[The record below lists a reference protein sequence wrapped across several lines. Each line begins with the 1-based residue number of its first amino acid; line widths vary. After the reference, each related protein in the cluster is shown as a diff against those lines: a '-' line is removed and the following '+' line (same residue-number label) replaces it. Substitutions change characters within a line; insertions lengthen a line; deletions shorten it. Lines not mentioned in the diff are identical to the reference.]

1 MRRALAVLEYHLVCY
16 RRTWR
21 GTTLGSFVLPV
32 LIVLGFGIG
41 VGHYVDAGGQLGHVR
56 YLDYIVPGQVA
67 IGAMNLAFFDST
79 FPVLGRFQWVRTYHG
94 MVAAPLRVVD
104 VLGGELLFII
114 VRLGLATAVFLL
126 VTTVFGA
133 VHSPWA
139 LVVPVICALLGM
151 AIATPVHAFAALV
164 DSDSYFM
171 LLLRFILIPAA
182 LFSGAYFPITALPEL
197 LRWLAY
203 ALPLW
208 HAVDLARAA
217 TLPGVHLSGPVV
229 VGHVAYLG
237 LWAAVGFWLAMRFY
251 RRRLVV

>member
-1 MRRALAVLEYHLVCY
+1 MRRTLAVLEYHLVGY

-21 GTTLGSFVLPV
+21 GSALGSFVLPV

-41 VGHYVDAGGQLGHVR
+41 VGHYVDAGGRLGHVR

-67 IGAMNLAFFDST
+67 IGAMNLAFFDSA
-79 FPVLGRFQWVRTYHG
+79 FPVLGRFQWVRTYHA
-94 MVAAPLRVVD
+94 MVATPLRVVD
-104 VLGGELLFII
+104 ILGGELLVTIL
-114 VRLGLATAVFLL
+114 RLGLATVVFLL
-126 VTTVFGA
+126 VTTLFGA

-139 LVVPVICALLGM
+139 LAVPVICALLGM
-151 AIATPVHAFAALV
+151 AIATPVHAFAARV

-217 TLPGVHLSGPVV
+217 TLPGVHLSGLAI